1 MKILHALEGIFA
13 TIGAI
18 TVIFALLALYTT
30 TDYFEAGTM
39 ALLLGGMAGMIL
51 AAGCESHE

>member
-1 MKILHALEGIFA
+1 MKILHTLERIFA

-51 AAGCESHE
+51 AAGGESHE